1 MWIYGDKIIKRNK
14 KYFKIYKDKIRRE
27 IDLPMLRRVV
37 PRGTILKG
45 VFTEKYRGT
54 KTLGRQVGSYPL
66 LIEISKKVSLNKW
79 IDILVIDHGFRSVTG
94 LPIPLNINN
103 ATVKELEIIPGMTKQ
118 EVLEIISKRPFKSL
132 DELRRVLRDN
142 LLNYFTI

>member
-1 MWIYGDKIIKRNK
+1 
-14 KYFKIYKDKIRRE
+14 
-27 IDLPMLRRVV
+27 MLRRVV